1 MTIKLYDLCGE
12 DPARVFSPFCWR
24 IRMALAEK
32 GLAFESIPWRFTETD
47 RLAFASS
54 RTVPVLVDGERT
66 VADSWAIAAHLDAAY
81 PDRPALFRG
90 SAAAYRFTAM
100 WAETVLQ
107 REIASLIVTDILT
120 LLRDSERAYFTES
133 REARY
138 GRPLAEVTADREA
151 RLPAFRETLRPLRAV
166 FAHQPFL
173 GGDSPDWGD
182 MMVFGAFMWARVS
195 SPLALLEPGDAV
207 HAWHE
212 RMLDRRDGFAR
223 RTPARAA

>member
-1 MTIKLYDLCGE
+1 MTIQLYDLCGA

-47 RLAFASS
+47 RLAFADH
-54 RTVPVLVDGERT
+54 RTVPVLVDRGRA
-66 VADSWAIAAHLDAAY
+66 VGDSWAIAEYLDAAY
-81 PDRPALFRG
+81 PDRSALFRG
-90 SAAAYRFTAM
+90 PAAGYRFTAM
-100 WAETVLQ
+100 WAETVLH
-107 REIASLIVTDILT
+107 REIASLIVTDILEM
-120 LLRDSERAYFTES
+120 LRESERAYFIES

-138 GRPLAEVTADREA
+138 GRPLAEVTAGREA
-151 RLPAFRETLRPLRAV
+151 RLPAFREALRPLRAV

-173 GGDSPDWGD
+173 GGPAPDWAD

-207 HAWHE
+207 HAWQE
-212 RMLDRRDGFAR
+212 RMLDRQDGFAR